1 VKEKNER
8 MKQNFFA
15 LLGPFWF
22 SQVAIICTE
31 TRTRKE
37 MEIAVEV

>member
-8 MKQNFFA
+8 KKQNFFA

-22 SQVAIICTE
+22 SQVAIIE
-31 TRTRKE
+31 KKQEQGRR
-37 MEIAVEV
+37 